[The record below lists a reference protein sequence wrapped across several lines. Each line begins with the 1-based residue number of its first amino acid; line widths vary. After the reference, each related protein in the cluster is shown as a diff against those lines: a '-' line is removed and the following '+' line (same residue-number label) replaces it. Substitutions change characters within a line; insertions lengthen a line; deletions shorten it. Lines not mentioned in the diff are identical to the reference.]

1 MNSPRSNCTI
11 LVGNVSI
18 ATVSDFLAV
27 LNGIAQDYAVTIQAL
42 DATLIAG
49 VGHIN
54 SAVQKA
60 IRASETR
67 KSITSDLGLEI
78 LLYASGRRQIERAL
92 VMGVTEGE
100 NKVAVVIIDVA
111 GDKDLDAVADAVTRK
126 TGIAEVPLQEL
137 EVDPRDDQ
145 KKANLK
151 RFFAITDDELSAVG
165 EQKLQLLVLER
176 VTLLDILK

>member
-11 LVGNVSI
+11 LAGNVSI
-18 ATVSDFLAV
+18 AAVSDFLAV

-60 IRASETR
+60 IRALEY
-67 KSITSDLGLEI
+67 KQGITSDLGLAI

-92 VMGVTEGE
+92 AMGVTEGE
-100 NKVAVVIIDVA
+100 NTVAVVIVDVA
-111 GDKDLDAVADAVTRK
+111 GDKDLDAVAEAVKRE
-126 TGIAEVPLQEL
+126 TGIEEMPLQEL
-137 EVDPRDDQ
+137 EVDPRDEQ

-151 RFFAITDDELSAVG
+151 RFFAITDDELNAVG

-176 VTLLDILK
+176 VALLDVLK